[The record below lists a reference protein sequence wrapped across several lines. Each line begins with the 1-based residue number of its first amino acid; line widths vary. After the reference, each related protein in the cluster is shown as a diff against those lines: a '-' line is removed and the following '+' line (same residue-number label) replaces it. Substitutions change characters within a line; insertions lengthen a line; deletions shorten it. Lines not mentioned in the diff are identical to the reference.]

1 MGRHIVRTDF
11 IFQKKKG
18 NFILG
23 FRGFFP
29 HVDWLFC
36 SVLFCFFK
44 TGLSLFFS
52 AFFFFFLIELFF
64 FLMLGGFPENPPFFL
79 RNALSLST
87 VGFLFGKAAS
97 YVSWFSAL
105 LNWNMFL
112 CALRAHSF
120 GGSTKDKTFH
130 ASFLKPI
137 SDSPLKPIQN
147 SP

>member
-11 IFQKKKG
+11 IFQRKKRE
-18 NFILG
+18 FY
-23 FRGFFP
+23 F
-29 HVDWLFC
+29 
-36 SVLFCFFK
+36 
-44 TGLSLFFS
+44 GLWVFFFS
-52 AFFFFFLIELFF
+52 MLTGCFGFYFQNWSLPLLFAFFFYQNFFFFFNFW
-64 FLMLGGFPENPPFFL
+64 GFPHSPPSFF

-87 VGFLFGKAAS
+87 VGFLLGKAAS

-120 GGSTKDKTFH
+120 GGSTKDKIFH